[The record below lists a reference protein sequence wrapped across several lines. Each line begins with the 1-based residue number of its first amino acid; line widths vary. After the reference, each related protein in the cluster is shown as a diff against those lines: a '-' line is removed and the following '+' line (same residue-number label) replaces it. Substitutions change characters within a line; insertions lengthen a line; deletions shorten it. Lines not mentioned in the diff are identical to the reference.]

1 TRPPPRRSGA
11 LRARPRRCGRHAAAA
26 PGCRPLSPDWAC
38 GRAGASVADS
48 PWVLLAVRAIPDGQ
62 GPRHSVRYNR
72 PMVPDYWAQAKA
84 ELARRDKVLR
94 KFIRKFPDA
103 ELRTRGDA
111 FQTLARSI
119 VGQQISVKAA
129 QSIWA
134 RFAAAAGAI
143 EPASVV
149 AMPVE
154 TLRACGLSSQ
164 KSLYV
169 KDLATQFHTGAIRP
183 RRWPRMKDEA
193 IIEDLVRVKGIGRWS
208 VEMFLIFHL
217 MRPDVLPV
225 DDLGLRRAME
235 RAYNDGEPL
244 TRDEMR
250 ELAAAWSPWSSVATW
265 YLWRSLDPVSF

>member
-1 TRPPPRRSGA
+1 
-11 LRARPRRCGRHAAAA
+11 
-26 PGCRPLSPDWAC
+26 
-38 GRAGASVADS
+38 
-48 PWVLLAVRAIPDGQ
+48 
-62 GPRHSVRYNR
+62 
-72 PMVPDYWAQAKA
+72 MVPHYWEEAKA
-84 ELARRDKVLR
+84 YLAKRDKVLR
-94 KFIRKFPDA
+94 KLVRKFPEAD
-103 ELRTRGDA
+103 LRTRGDA
-111 FQTLARSI
+111 FQTLCRSI

-134 RFAAAAGAI
+134 RFAAAAGTVS
-143 EPASVV
+143 PANVA

-154 TLRACGLSSQ
+154 VLRGCGFSSQ

-169 KDLATQFHTGAIRP
+169 KDLATHFDTGAVKP
-183 RRWPRMKDEA
+183 RRWARMSDEA
-193 IIEDLVRVKGIGRWS
+193 IIEDLVRVKGIGRWT

-244 TRDEMR
+244 TKDEMR
-250 ELAAAWSPWSSVATW
+250 ALGERWSPWSSVATW

>member
-1 TRPPPRRSGA
+1 MI
-11 LRARPRRCGRHAAAA
+11 
-26 PGCRPLSPDWAC
+26 PG
-38 GRAGASVADS
+38 
-48 PWVLLAVRAIPDGQ
+48 
-62 GPRHSVRYNR
+62 
-72 PMVPDYWAQAKA
+72 YWAQAKA
-84 ELARRDKVLR
+84 DLARRDKVLR
-94 KFIRKFPDA
+94 KLIRKFPDA
-103 ELRTRGDA
+103 NLRTRGDA
-111 FQTLARSI
+111 FQTLCRSI

-134 RFAAAAGAI
+134 RFAEAAGEM

-154 TLRACGLSSQ
+154 TLRACGLSGQ

-169 KDLATQFHTGAIRP
+169 KDLAAHFHTGAIRP

-235 RAYNDGEPL
+235 RAYNGGEPL

-250 ELAAAWSPWSSVATW
+250 ELGAAWSPWSSVATW